1 MAGDIANH
9 VHDPSAVALE
19 HAHHVAFH
27 SGLGGQRLAI
37 SSKFPH
43 SLIPSYAQQV
53 YQKGNIAVVASGAP
67 HADLL
72 KWTGEF
78 FADVKDGSGVSS
90 SRPTEYFGGEN
101 RTYSAAGDALAIAFP
116 GSPGGPGFKAES
128 CVLAHLLG
136 GEGATKWNA
145 GTSVLS
151 QAVGQITGVKA
162 VARHTAYSDAGLLTI
177 CITGPQP
184 SLTQAGQE
192 VVKAI
197 NSLSSP
203 KPEEVKR
210 AIAQAKFDVL
220 AAAEDRSAG
229 LELVGQSVIAS
240 AKVPQV
246 EDVVKALGAVTAAS
260 LKKVYISFPASIDR
274 C

>member
-1 MAGDIANH
+1 MAGDITNH
-9 VHDPSAVALE
+9 ARDPSAVALE

-27 SGLGGQRLAI
+27 SGLGGHRLAV

-43 SLIPSYAQQV
+43 NLIPSYAQQV

-72 KWTGEF
+72 RWAGEF
-78 FADVKDGSGVSS
+78 FADVNGGSGVS

-101 RTYSAAGDALAIAFP
+101 RTYSAAGDALVIAFP

-128 CVLAHLLG
+128 SVLAHLLG

-151 QAVGQITGVKA
+151 QAVGQITGAKA

-177 CITGPQP
+177 SITGPQP
-184 SLTQAGQE
+184 SLTQAGQQ

-197 NSLSSP
+197 NSLSRP
-203 KPEEVKR
+203 KPEELKR

-240 AKVPQV
+240 AKAPQV
-246 EDVVKALGAVTAAS
+246 EDAVKALGAVTAAS
-260 LKKVYISFPASIDR
+260 LKKVYISFPVFIDR